1 MLKDKKVRTA
11 ITKDSHWYFFHFY
24 FAHYVTSPTA
34 LFHNEIFNLT
44 QNESL
49 GNFYIVSFRGS
60 SKSTILTTSYP
71 IWAILGKQQKKFV
84 LILAQTQ
91 AQAKQFMM
99 SLRNELESN
108 VLLKNDLGPF
118 REVSNEWGSST
129 LVFSKLNAR
138 ITAASSEQSIRGMRH
153 NQHRPDLVIG
163 DDLENIESTRTR
175 EGRNKTYE
183 WWTGEVI
190 PIGQKNT
197 RFVIAGNLLHED
209 SLLMR
214 IKENIENKMIDGI
227 FKEYSL
233 IKDGQILWPGKY
245 PTMEDIEREKRKAGN
260 EIAWQREYLLN
271 IVSNEDQPIK
281 REWIQYYDL
290 LPPDS
295 FHSYYATGIDL
306 AISLKDHADYTAMVS
321 AKVCSRGENLRVY
334 ILPNIINKRL
344 TTQEILEQAK
354 AISASLGRSK
364 LFIEDNG
371 FQISFVNH
379 LKHQNYLAEGVR
391 SINDKY
397 GRLTSIS
404 FLVESGKVL
413 FPKKGAEILIQ
424 QLLNFGIEKH
434 DDLADAFSLLLGKIA
449 EKDCR
454 RGARG
459 IVFKGPRFDAL

>member
-1 MLKDKKVRTA
+1 MLKDKKVRIA

-24 FAHYVTSPTA
+24 FAHYVTYATA

-44 QNESL
+44 QNETL
-49 GNFYIVSFRGS
+49 GNFFLVSFRGS
-60 SKSTILTTSYP
+60 GKSSIITTSYP
-71 IWAILGKQQKKFV
+71 LWAILGKQQKKFV
-84 LILAQTQ
+84 LILARTQ
-91 AQAKQFMM
+91 AQAKQYMM

-118 REVSNEWGSST
+118 REISNEWGSST

-163 DDLENIESTRTR
+163 DDVEDIESNKTR
-175 EGRNKTYE
+175 ESRNKTYE

-190 PIGQKNT
+190 PIGQTDT
-197 RFVIAGNLLHED
+197 RFVLVGNLLHED

-214 IKENIENKMIDGI
+214 IKEGIQQGLLDGI
-227 FKEYSL
+227 LKEYPL
-233 IKDGQILWPGKY
+233 IKDDQILWPGKY
-245 PTMEDIEREKRKAGN
+245 PSMEAIEIQKRKAGN

-290 LPPDS
+290 LPPDNY
-295 FHSYYATGIDL
+295 HSYYATGIDL

-321 AKVCSRGENLRVY
+321 AKICGRGENLRIC
-334 ILPNIINKRL
+334 ILPNVVNKRM

-354 AISASLGRSK
+354 AISASFGRGK

-371 FQISFVNH
+371 FQISFVDH
-379 LKHQNYLAEGVR
+379 LKNKNYLAEGVR
-391 SINDKY
+391 SVGDKY
-397 GRLTSIS
+397 GRLASIS
-404 FLVESGKVL
+404 FLVQSGKVL
-413 FPKKGAEILIQ
+413 FPIKGAEVLIQ

-449 EKDCR
+449 EKDCH
-454 RGARG
+454 RGSRG
-459 IVFKGPRFDAL
+459 IVFNGPRFDAL